1 MSAPHTTAFTVGLTG
16 GIGSGKSLVGFMF
29 AERGVTVIDTDAI
42 AHAMTAPHGPAM
54 ARIAAEFGTG
64 FVAADGSLDRAQ
76 MRALVFSDPG
86 ARQRLEAILHPMIR
100 EAANAA
106 AVNATGPYTIFVVPL
121 LVESGDWRER
131 VARVLVVDC
140 PEALQVQRVVARNG
154 LAESQVQ
161 AIMATQASRAERLAA
176 ADDVIVNDTEIDVLE
191 LRVEAL
197 HQQYLAFA
205 AKLDAGPRE
214 RL

>member
-16 GIGSGKSLVGFMF
+16 GIGSGKSLVADMF
-29 AERGVTVIDTDAI
+29 AARGATVVDTDAI

-54 ARIAAEFGTG
+54 HRIEAEFGRAYI
-64 FVAADGSLDRAQ
+64 AADGSMDRAR
-76 MRALVFSDPG
+76 MRELVFTDAG
-86 ARQRLEAILHPMIR
+86 AKRRLEAILHPMIR

-106 AVNATGPYTIFVVPL
+106 AVVAQGAYTIFAVPL
-121 LVESGDWRER
+121 LVEAGGWRER

-140 PEALQVQRVVARNG
+140 PEALQVQRVMARNG
-154 LAESQVQ
+154 LSEQQVR
-161 AIMATQASRAERLAA
+161 AIMANQATREARQAA
-176 ADDVIVNDTEIDVLE
+176 ADDIVDNSGSIDDLGPQ
-191 LRVEAL
+191 VERL

-205 AKLDAGPRE
+205 AKLAAGPIE